1 METPL
6 WVGKYEIEQFLGGG
20 MSHVFRA
27 RDSVLGRRVALK
39 MLTDKAMAD
48 PLAKARFLE
57 EARTASNLRHESI
70 ISVYDFGEDQGR
82 PFMVMEFLEGESLR
96 DAIKNDS
103 LGKVERRLGIAV
115 QIGRAIDYIHARKI
129 VHRDIKPENVHVDLT
144 GRAKLMD
151 FGIAKNGHQPEGAP
165 EGSPMTLGTPYYMAP
180 EQVLGRPLTP
190 HADIYAFGVML
201 YEILTGLKAVTA
213 DSVEKIFQ
221 QVIYEPL
228 KLEPLA
234 ASGVPV
240 PVIAL
245 IGRCASKQMVQ
256 RPPNLGVV
264 CDEIERVLKQ
274 EPSPQEKAA
283 RVAMGHAP
291 VEVPTQAPPV
301 APAPSPNAASV
312 HFTPDRGGT
321 AVVPGVLQRLPKE
334 MQSPVSLMILA
345 CGGVVFF
352 AMLLYAL
359 LIRLRVI

>member
-1 METPL
+1 
-6 WVGKYEIEQFLGGG
+6 
-20 MSHVFRA
+20 
-27 RDSVLGRRVALK
+27 
-39 MLTDKAMAD
+39 MAD
-48 PLAKARFLE
+48 PQAKGRFLE
-57 EARTASNLRHESI
+57 EARTASNLRHENI

-96 DAIKNDS
+96 DAILHQS
-103 LGKVERRLGIAV
+103 LGRVERRLGIAV

-129 VHRDIKPENVHVDLT
+129 IHRDIKPENVHVDLT

-151 FGIAKNGHQPEGAP
+151 FGIAKNGHQAGDAGNA
-165 EGSPMTLGTPYYMAP
+165 EGSPVQPGMTLGTPYYMAP

-201 YEILTGLKAVTA
+201 YEILTGMKAVNAET
-213 DSVEKIFQ
+213 VEKIFQ

-245 IGRCASKQMVQ
+245 IGRCCSKQMVQ

-274 EPSPQEKAA
+274 EPSSQEKASQEKA
-283 RVAMGHAP
+283 LPSAAGP
-291 VEVPTQAPPV
+291 VEIPLHASPA
-301 APAPSPNAASV
+301 APAATPATV
-312 HFTPDRGGT
+312 HFTHAHGG
-321 AVVPGVLQRLPKE
+321 AADLVVPGVLQRLPKE

-359 LIRLRVI
+359 LIRLRLI